1 MKKHETLKRGWSDW
15 LGDSFA
21 PDELKALKSGME
33 EALAAYSS
41 EREKRLWDAVMMLEG
56 GRRPSNEEVARRGR
70 RVIWPD
76 GKVEWLWDKTIILT
90 EPSPTERWRRGGGE
104 SPNNY

>member
-1 MKKHETLKRGWSDW
+1 
-15 LGDSFA
+15 
-21 PDELKALKSGME
+21 ME
-33 EALAAYSS
+33 EALAAYYR
-41 EREKRLWDAVMMLEG
+41 EREKRLWDNVMLLEG

-104 SPNNY
+104 APNV